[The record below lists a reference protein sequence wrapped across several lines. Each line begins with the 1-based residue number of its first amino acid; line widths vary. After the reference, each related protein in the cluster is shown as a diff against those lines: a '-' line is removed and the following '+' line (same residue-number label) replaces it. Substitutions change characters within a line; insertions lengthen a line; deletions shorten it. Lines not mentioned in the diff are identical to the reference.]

1 MRLALTV
8 AATLLAT
15 AAAAQDD
22 HDHAEHEHGLGRL
35 DVAMAG
41 SQLRVDLTLTGAE
54 LFGEDHREEASLE
67 DARAM
72 LEDTASLVA
81 VPEAAGCE
89 LSALDVVETVVEEEG
104 DHEGHRDYTAYHV
117 FGCASPDALT
127 EITVTAFEAV
137 DGLEE
142 VHAEGLV
149 GGRETAVVDLT
160 AASPTL
166 DLTQTTAAR
175 RELGAHEHGA
185 SALDVAIE
193 GGRVEMRLES
203 PAMDVVGFEHEPSTD
218 EQRAAIEE
226 ARATLAEPMALFA
239 PPEAAGCEVAEASV
253 EHVFEGGHEE
263 HGVEEAAE
271 HGHEEGE
278 EHAEAGA
285 EHGEEEHGPEEA
297 AAEDHGH
304 EEEAGATHSEFQ
316 ATYALDCE
324 DPSALTAID
333 FPFFEVFPGAQD
345 IDVQVVTERGQT
357 GAEIGRES
365 PRFDLG
371 EVL

>member
-8 AATLLAT
+8 AATLT
-15 AAAAQDD
+15 AAAATAQDDHD

-35 DVAMAG
+35 DVAVAG

-54 LFGEDHREEASLE
+54 LFGEDHREEATLE

-72 LEDTASLVA
+72 LADMAAVVA

-89 LSALDVVETVVEEEG
+89 LSALDVVETVVDEEG
-104 DHEGHRDYTAYHV
+104 HEGHRDYTAYHI

-142 VHAEGLV
+142 VHAQGLV

-160 AASPTL
+160 ADSPTL
-166 DLTQTTAAR
+166 DLTQTIPAR

-218 EQRAAIEE
+218 AQRAAIEE
-226 ARATLAEPMALFA
+226 ARAALSEPMALFA
-239 PPEAAGCEVAEASV
+239 PPEAAGCEVADASV
-253 EHVFEGGHEE
+253 EHVFEGGHEDHGE
-263 HGVEEAAE
+263 KRGVEEAAE
-271 HGHEEGE
+271 HGHAEGE

-285 EHGEEEHGPEEA
+285 EHDEEA
-297 AAEDHGH
+297 E
-304 EEEAGATHSEFQ
+304 GATHSEFQ
-316 ATYALDCE
+316 ATYALDCQ

-333 FPFFEVFPGAQD
+333 FPFFEVFPGARE
-345 IDVQVVTERGQT
+345 IDVRLVTERGQT
-357 GAEIGRES
+357 GAAVERAS
-365 PRFDLG
+365 PRLDLG
-371 EVL
+371 DVL

>member
-1 MRLALTV
+1 M
-8 AATLLAT
+8 
-15 AAAAQDD
+15 
-22 HDHAEHEHGLGRL
+22 
-35 DVAMAG
+35 
-41 SQLRVDLTLTGAE
+41 
-54 LFGEDHREEASLE
+54 
-67 DARAM
+67 
-72 LEDTASLVA
+72 
-81 VPEAAGCE
+81 
-89 LSALDVVETVVEEEG
+89 VEEEG

-160 AASPTL
+160 ADSPTL
-166 DLTQTTAAR
+166 DLTETTAAR

-218 EQRAAIEE
+218 AQRAAIEE

-253 EHVFEGGHEE
+253 KHVFEGGHEE

-278 EHAEAGA
+278 EHAEAEA
-285 EHGEEEHGPEEA
+285 EQGEE
-297 AAEDHGH
+297 AE
-304 EEEAGATHSEFQ
+304 GATHSEFQ

-333 FPFFEVFPGAQD
+333 FPFFEVFPGAQE

-357 GAEIGRES
+357 GAEVERGS
-365 PRFDLG
+365 PRLDLG